1 MISFLS
7 GVFQIYINTNVKLI
21 YMSIVDDDHFLAY
34 STMVG
39 VFVSTF
45 GAFIW
50 GYLGDH
56 KGFSLALLI
65 FAIMDCAVKLFGCFA
80 KTKVT
85 IMIMF
90 ILLGI
95 TDKGMLTL
103 MGPGLVSLFGIKMAT
118 QLLPYKGISIYLGF
132 GFAPLMYLVLS
143 GLMSPHQ
150 YLSFLWIF
158 SLAVIIMAFRFYQN
172 KIKWYIYRRIHSFK
186 LMKLNHFFLLLLHQ
200 IIL

>member
-34 STMVG
+34 STMAG
-39 VFVSTF
+39 VFASTF

-56 KGFSLALLI
+56 KGFYLSLLLFTI
-65 FAIMDCAVKLFGCFA
+65 LDCVFKLFGCFA
-80 KTKVT
+80 ETKPT
-85 IMIMF
+85 IMMMF

-103 MGPGLVSLFGIKMAT
+103 MGPGLVTIFGIKMAT
-118 QLLPYKGISIYLGF
+118 QLLPYKGISIYLGY
-132 GFAPLMYLVLS
+132 GFAPLMYLILS
-143 GLMSPHQ
+143 GMLSPHQ
-150 YLSFLWIF
+150 YLMFLWIF
-158 SLAVIIMAFRFYQN
+158 SLVVCGLAFRFYQN
-172 KIKWYIYRRIHSFK
+172 KI
-186 LMKLNHFFLLLLHQ
+186 
-200 IIL
+200 